1 MYQVIIYRSMFK
13 IVPPVKVASNVV
25 TNQNYMLKVNEKEP
39 EKAVLVTTPRQN
51 S

>member
-1 MYQVIIYRSMFK
+1 MNQVINCRAMFR

-25 TNQNYMLKVNEKEP
+25 INQNYMLKVNEKGP

-51 S
+51 L